1 MRQVRD
7 RPRDPQHPGVAAG
20 GQAQA
25 LRRVLGQSLQTGAFR
40 AILILAGFSF
50 VGALVA
56 YLVRRL

>member
-1 MRQVRD
+1 MANPSD
-7 RPRDPQHPGVAAG
+7 AL
-20 GQAQA
+20 